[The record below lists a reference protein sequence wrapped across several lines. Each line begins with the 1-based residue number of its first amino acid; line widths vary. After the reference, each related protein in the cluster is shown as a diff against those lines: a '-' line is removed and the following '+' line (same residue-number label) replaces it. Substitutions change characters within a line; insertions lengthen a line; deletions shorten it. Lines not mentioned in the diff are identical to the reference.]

1 MGGFGKIWMNY
12 PFLNTTEVNLYIS
25 TRTKNLMVDDG
36 LGNISEYNTSKNVN
50 PYGFTTGGMSG
61 KQLNYSSQFTGDV
74 KFYVK
79 NGSPADI
86 YSINLYILQNFE
98 PYATRNKLYITD
110 FNSWLLQFPNLYSIN
125 LNVYSYGADLRR
137 PTIIGNLAKIP
148 TYIKEMSIYNIDV
161 VNANYYIYM
170 NVSDFSSSSE
180 LEKFLHVGKNSP
192 STNNLNI
199 YGDLKN
205 LPPNIKVFDI
215 KRHLSSAVLAYT
227 AGRVWRSDFDTL
239 YLNKAL
245 TDTENDNILIDLANS
260 VTSAVGDKI
269 IRLRGARTSASDAAV
284 LYLEGLGFT
293 VTIVA

>member
-1 MGGFGKIWMNY
+1 
-12 PFLNTTEVNLYIS
+12 
-25 TRTKNLMVDDG
+25 MVDDG

-50 PYGFTTGGMSG
+50 TYGSSSSFINGIV
-61 KQLNYSSQFTGDV
+61 LNYSSQFTGNV

-86 YSINLYILQNFE
+86 YSINIYILQNFE
-98 PYATRNKLYITD
+98 PYETRNKLYITD
-110 FNSWLLQFPNLYSIN
+110 FNLWLLQFPNLYSIN
-125 LNVYSYGADLRR
+125 LNVYSYGVDSRR

-148 TYIKEMSIYNIDV
+148 TYIKEVSIRNIDV
-161 VNANYYIYM
+161 LNANYYIYM

-180 LEKFLHVGKNSP
+180 LEKFLHVGYYSVAAK
-192 STNNLNI
+192 NLNI
-199 YGDLKN
+199 YGDLQN
-205 LPPNIKVFDI
+205 LPTNIKVFNI
-215 KRHLSSAVLAYT
+215 QNHLSSAVLTYT

-245 TDTENDNILIDLANS
+245 TTTETDNLLIDLANS

-269 IRLRGARTSASDAAV
+269 IRLRGARTSVSDSAV
-284 LYLEGLGFT
+284 LYLESLGFT